1 MKETIRAKLGR
12 FAGWEGF
19 DLNFGR
25 HISVAVLEIEAM

>member
-1 MKETIRAKLGR
+1 MKDAIRAKLTPYT
-12 FAGWEGF
+12 GWVGF